1 MRSVSQTGRN
11 PRFWRQFYP
20 KPTHSNGPG
29 QVALIDPR
37 PDPLGLVWLGS
48 EPGAAPSR
56 FCGPLRL
63 LWRIVLGRA
72 SRKPLQNQGRC
83 GDTGEGTLAQRD
95 CKATSHGRR
104 TVWVVQVIA
113 TFLTPRSSAFT
124 DSDRV
129 IRIRSTPPGQKR
141 WRVGNPC
148 WRRVLYRR
156 STRGSTA
163 REASSSPAPGQIKV
177 RDRDIALDAR
187 AVGSGSRSCLL
198 MEFRGAAIAVAALR
212 LCGKPATQQFS
223 RQPDRP

>member
-20 KPTHSNGPG
+20 KPTHSNGAG

-63 LWRIVLGRA
+63 LWRIVLRRA
-72 SRKPLQNQGRC
+72 SRKPCKTKAVAVTPGR
-83 GDTGEGTLAQRD
+83 GRWLSGIVKPLAMDEGPSGS
-95 CKATSHGRR
+95 CK
-104 TVWVVQVIA
+104 QVTA

-129 IRIRSTPPGQKR
+129 IRIRSTPSGQKR
-141 WRVGNPC
+141 WRVANPC

-156 STRGSTA
+156 STRGPTA
-163 REASSSPAPGQIKV
+163 REASSSRAPSQIKV
-177 RDRDIALDAR
+177 CYRDIALHAR
-187 AVGSGSRSCLL
+187 FVGSGLGSCVLIKL
-198 MEFRGAAIAVAALR
+198 TGLR
-212 LCGKPATQQFS
+212 
-223 RQPDRP
+223 